1 MSTRELARVALTT
14 KIEELKATWTAYDLA
29 VEYDNLNKV
38 NLPVQTL
45 PYLCVSLV
53 HVDGWQIDLAQN
65 PQQRFVGTI
74 VLEAKVKEGQGTK
87 LAFDLLQHFYPAL
100 QMTEA
105 LAPLRTQAA
114 KFKELPAA
122 AGWYTAAALI
132 PFWYDSPT

>member
-1 MSTRELARVALTT
+1 MATRESARVALTT
-14 KIEELKATWTAYDLA
+14 KIEELRATWSDYALI

-38 NLPVQTL
+38 NLPMQTL
-45 PYLCVSLV
+45 PYLCVNLV

-87 LAFDLLQHFYPAL
+87 LAFDLLQHFYPSL
-100 QMTEA
+100 QMTDA
-105 LAPLRTQAA
+105 LAPLRTHAA

-122 AGWYTAAALI
+122 AGWHTCAVLI
-132 PFWYDSPT
+132 PFWYDAQS